1 MKILMVSTEYP
12 PMKGG
17 VAHYSQKLVGSL
29 RNEGLE
35 VSVVCNEHGNG
46 DFMGISPYNRHNPDV
61 VIKAVKEFKPDVV
74 HVQYEQGLYGLHLD
88 PINPKRTGTTI
99 ESFYHDCKLPIVTTF
114 HSAYTF
120 TQWMRLI
127 VPSSGRFGRIGTF
140 LRATYDYWTH
150 LLNYSSFNT
159 LNRSKIGPNRAGI
172 VFSKYLQN
180 LIPGSYLI
188 YHGSEPSVPPPT
200 DKSEVRKKFLL
211 PEDANIALAVG
222 FMTATK
228 GWDMIKKMRVPNDW
242 KIVINTSKNH
252 YSKEGVKKKFE
263 NDGVIDLNRGFLDDG
278 ELSLLSYSADALIL
292 PYKVSSGSGVM
303 FDGFAH
309 GLPFISSDIPFFREF
324 SDIGLGISVRR
335 DPNQFSRAL
344 LALEQNLERYK
355 NTVEIFRK
363 KLLWQDIAN
372 KHIILYNL
380 IVNNRNSSVLKK
392 NMFSY

>member
-17 VAHYSQKLVGSL
+17 VAHYSQNLVGSL

-46 DFMGISPYNRHNPDV
+46 DFTDISPYNRHNSDFLL
-61 VIKAVKEFKPDVV
+61 KAVKEFKPDVV

-127 VPSSGRFGRIGTF
+127 VPSGGRFGRIGTF

-150 LLNYSSFNT
+150 LLNYSSFNS
-159 LNRSKIGPNRAGI
+159 LNRGKIGPNRAGI

-188 YHGSEPSVPPPT
+188 YHGSDPSVPPPT
-200 DKSEVRKKFLL
+200 D
-211 PEDANIALAVG
+211 
-222 FMTATK
+222 
-228 GWDMIKKMRVPNDW
+228 
-242 KIVINTSKNH
+242 
-252 YSKEGVKKKFE
+252 
-263 NDGVIDLNRGFLDDG
+263 
-278 ELSLLSYSADALIL
+278 
-292 PYKVSSGSGVM
+292 
-303 FDGFAH
+303 
-309 GLPFISSDIPFFREF
+309 
-324 SDIGLGISVRR
+324 
-335 DPNQFSRAL
+335 
-344 LALEQNLERYK
+344 
-355 NTVEIFRK
+355 
-363 KLLWQDIAN
+363 
-372 KHIILYNL
+372 
-380 IVNNRNSSVLKK
+380 
-392 NMFSY
+392 